1 MPRPKSEI
9 DLDELEKLCA
19 MQCTDEEI
27 AAYMRVSTRTI
38 ERRRKVPSF
47 REAMERGKAKGR
59 ISVRRNLFR
68 LANNGNVGANIFL
81 AKNALGYKDVV
92 SNQHSGPEG
101 GPIEMSLADVLRE
114 RKSAATPESPGA
126 KHL

>member
-19 MQCTDEEI
+19 MQCTDQEI
-27 AAYMRVSTRTI
+27 ASILGVSTRTI
-38 ERRRKVPSF
+38 ERRRKVQSF

-59 ISVRRNLFR
+59 VSVRRNLFR
-68 LANNGNVGANIFL
+68 LATSGNLGANIFL
-81 AKNALGYKDVV
+81 AKNLLGYKDVV
-92 SNQHSGPEG
+92 SNEHSGPEG

-114 RKSAATPESPGA
+114 RKKAAVEEPESEKP
-126 KHL
+126 

>member
-19 MQCTDEEI
+19 MQCTDQEI
-27 AAYMRVSTRTI
+27 ASILGVSTRTI
-38 ERRRKVPSF
+38 ERRRKVQSF

-59 ISVRRNLFR
+59 VSVRRNLFR
-68 LANNGNVGANIFL
+68 LATSGNLGANIFL
-81 AKNALGYKDVV
+81 AKNLLGYKDVV
-92 SNQHSGPEG
+92 SNEHSGPEG

-114 RKSAATPESPGA
+114 RKKARTQEKPRT
-126 KHL
+126 KK